1 MLSNVSGCYVL
12 AAASYVFG
20 VFMVIWFMRREKQAT
35 WTRSIIA
42 GILFPVTAVIA
53 LLYVGERH

>member
-20 VFMVIWFMRREKQAT
+20 VFMVIWFMRREKRAT
-35 WTRSIIA
+35 WTRSIIV
-42 GILFPVTAVIA
+42 GILFPVTAVISI
-53 LLYVGERH
+53 LYVGERH